1 MHTDRLVELATT
13 VKTAVYQDGWL
24 LPDKKELLA
33 RWAAPLAV
41 CGAIIPGL
49 TLHIELPFSRAGE
62 FDRLTARL
70 VQRSGG
76 YVWHLG
82 RIEFAPTGPPPHHR
96 NSHPA
101 LMRTGR
107 FRPTLDGAHAH
118 LAEDNAILGAE
129 AFRPP
134 ADLPAAREID
144 WSGGF
149 LNAISTISILFCI
162 EGLWCGD
169 ELPWD
174 RRLF

>member
-13 VKTAVYQDGWL
+13 VKTAVYSDDWL

-33 RWAAPLAV
+33 RWVAPLAIDGTIV
-41 CGAIIPGL
+41 AGL
-49 TLHIELPFSRAGE
+49 TLHIEVPLWRLGE

-70 VQRSGG
+70 THRSGG
-76 YVWHLG
+76 YTWHLG
-82 RIEFAPTGPPPHHR
+82 RIEFAPNGPPPHHR
-96 NSHPA
+96 HTHPK
-101 LMRTGR
+101 LMRSGL
-107 FRPTLDGAHAH
+107 FPPSLDGPHAH
-118 LAEDNAILGAE
+118 LAEDNAILGPE

-144 WSGGF
+144 WNGGF
-149 LNAISTISILFCI
+149 LNAISTISTLFCI